1 MIGDSYAPKPGQRVI
16 LHMKPDGPHPGD
28 HVQGTVI
35 SVVSWADCD
44 GECAGDECGCDPRLR
59 VRLRTS
65 WGDVTVPL
73 DRVQQVTHLDALEA
87 MQDAQRRRTR
97 TFAEWVA
104 RQPQIDVELVR
115 GPLASSRDGACGRRD
130 FDEEFEREKADMLL
144 RRVMGGSA

>member
-16 LHMKPDGPHPGD
+16 LHLKPDGPHPGD

-35 SVVSWADCD
+35 SVVSWQDPQDEAD
-44 GECAGDECGCDPRLR
+44 RLR
-59 VRLRTS
+59 VRLRAS

-73 DRVQQVTHLDALEA
+73 DRVAQVTHLDALEA
-87 MQDAQRRRTR
+87 MRDAQRRCTR

-115 GPLASSRDGACGRRD
+115 GPPASSR
-130 FDEEFEREKADMLL
+130 FDEEFEREKADMLM
-144 RRVMGGSA
+144 RRVTGESA

>member
-16 LHMKPDGPHPGD
+16 LHLKPDGPHPGD

-35 SVVSWADCD
+35 SVVSWQDRRRMRH
-44 GECAGDECGCDPRLR
+44 RLR

-104 RQPQIDVELVR
+104 QQPQIDVELVR
-115 GPLASSRDGACGRRD
+115 GPPTTSR
-130 FDEEFEREKADMLL
+130 FDEEFEREKADMLM
-144 RRVMGGSA
+144 RRVTGESA